1 MSRVRLASLA
11 LFAVATLA
19 ACAVPTAPTPAS
31 TGATPA
37 PSYDV
42 TTEPDTST
50 SASRSG
56 YQVGNG

>member
-11 LFAVATLA
+11 AFAVAALA

-31 TGATPA
+31 TGAATA

-50 SASRSG
+50 EASRSG
-56 YQVGNG
+56 YQVGHG

>member
-31 TGATPA
+31 TGAPTA
-37 PSYDV
+37 PSYEI
-42 TTEPDTST
+42 TTSADTST